1 MKKTVKILALT
12 LALVLCTL
20 ALVSCSTF
28 PSIQKSFE
36 NNGYELQ
43 GEGKTGSF
51 SYEGK
56 EISYTVYTFQL
67 KKAEEDGGLL
77 DNIIGGITQTLS
89 TAIVWE
95 FATNADLQKA
105 IESSEEIKTVL
116 KDAETSDYVN
126 GNCVLM
132 TVNPDAV
139 KIFNGE
145 TLD

>member
-1 MKKTVKILALT
+1 MKKTVKIIALT
-12 LALVLCTL
+12 MALVLCLL

-28 PSIQKSFE
+28 SSIQKNFE
-36 NNGYELQ
+36 KNGYELQ

-56 EISYTVYTFQL
+56 EISYTVYTFQV
-67 KKAEEDGGLL
+67 KKEEDGGVL

-95 FATNADLQKA
+95 FATNADLEKA
-105 IESSEEIKTVL
+105 IENNEDIKALL
-116 KDAETSDYVN
+116 KDANATDYVN

-145 TLD
+145 TLEG